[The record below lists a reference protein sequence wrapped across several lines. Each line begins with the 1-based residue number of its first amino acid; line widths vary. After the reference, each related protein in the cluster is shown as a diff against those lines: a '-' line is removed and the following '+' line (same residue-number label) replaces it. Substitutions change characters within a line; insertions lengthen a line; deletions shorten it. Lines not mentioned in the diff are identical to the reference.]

1 MIKAVIF
8 DFDGLIIDTE
18 TAWYQAFEDAFR
30 DNDVEFPLEVF
41 VKCIGTDDT
50 LLNQF
55 IVENIGIENM
65 EIIKSLANEN
75 HKTKMETIVIRDGV
89 KDYLTHA
96 KALGLKIGLASSSS
110 RQWVEGYLKELQ
122 IIDYFHIIKTR
133 DDVAN
138 IKPDPAL
145 YLTALQALN
154 VSANEAI
161 AFEDSA
167 NGATAAALAGIKCVI
182 VPNEVTR
189 NIEFGHYDLRIESMS
204 DMSLQQVISY
214 LERAPLL
221 N

>member
-1 MIKAVIF
+1 MKAVIF

-18 TAWYQAFEDAFR
+18 TAWYQAFEDVFR

-55 IVENIGIENM
+55 IAENIGIENM

-89 KDYLTHA
+89 KDYLTLA

-122 IIDYFHIIKTR
+122 IIDYFQVIKTR

>member
-18 TAWYQAFEDAFR
+18 TAWYQAFEDVFR

-55 IVENIGIENM
+55 IAENIGIENM

-89 KDYLTHA
+89 KDYLTLA

-122 IIDYFHIIKTR
+122 IIDYFQVIKTR